1 MAARCTHS
9 LRSSYHYEQEMRQ
22 LNNFNKSES
31 LSLRNMATAQESVG
45 EMEEEI
51 RELSQS
57 PLGTTLEERIDDMMS
72 EAATR
77 EDDNMASPDRQQL
90 DISDFTLNLN
100 SDSGIL
106 NAHSDLSHS
115 DTTGLVPAESDTDA
129 LTSSVDSGVLSID
142 QDKMVEGA
150 TNFRCLP
157 HTENNENSASTV
169 TSV

>member
-1 MAARCTHS
+1 
-9 LRSSYHYEQEMRQ
+9 MRQ
-22 LNNFNKSES
+22 INSFNKSES
-31 LSLRNMATAQESVG
+31 LSLRNMAAARESVG
-45 EMEEEI
+45 EMEEVVI

-77 EDDNMASPDRQQL
+77 GDEDVTSLDGQEL

-115 DTTGLVPAESDTDA
+115 DTTGLVTVDAHTDA
-129 LTSSVDSGVLSID
+129 LTSSVDSGVPWID
-142 QDKMVEGA
+142 LDKMAEGA
-150 TNFRCLP
+150 TNFRHLP
-157 HTENNENSASTV
+157 HSENNENSSASTV
-169 TSV
+169 T

>member
-1 MAARCTHS
+1 
-9 LRSSYHYEQEMRQ
+9 MRQ
-22 LNNFNKSES
+22 INSFNKSES
-31 LSLRNMATAQESVG
+31 LSLRNMAAARESVG
-45 EMEEEI
+45 EMEEVVI

-77 EDDNMASPDRQQL
+77 GDEDVTSLDGQEL

-115 DTTGLVPAESDTDA
+115 DTTGLVTVDSHTDA
-129 LTSSVDSGVLSID
+129 LTSSVDSGVPSID
-142 QDKMVEGA
+142 LDKMAEGA
-150 TNFRCLP
+150 TNFRHLP
-157 HTENNENSASTV
+157 HTENNENSSASTV
-169 TSV
+169 T